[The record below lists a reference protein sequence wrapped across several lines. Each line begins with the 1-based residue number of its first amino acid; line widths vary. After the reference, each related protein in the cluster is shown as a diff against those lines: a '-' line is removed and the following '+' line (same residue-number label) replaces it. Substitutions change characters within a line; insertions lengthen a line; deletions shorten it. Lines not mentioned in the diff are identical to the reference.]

1 MPTPRPTLR
10 KPALAGHLQQ
20 GFTLVEML
28 VALAIFAMLSAAGVL
43 LLRASIATQSGIS
56 ARLDDSGGIN
66 RLTAMLSREFA
77 TAQPRPSR
85 DTQGQLRPAL
95 DGTATS
101 VAFIHAS
108 AGSDSGPAL
117 ARVSYAL
124 DGTTLVR
131 RSSPALDG
139 ARDGDPAILLRDIS
153 RVAMRYRGT
162 DGSWSDTWVA
172 DDAARLPRAVE
183 FTVQRSNGAPL
194 TIRFLVAP
202 DGIAPEGQAG
212 GLT

>member
-1 MPTPRPTLR
+1 MPTPRKPTPTR
-10 KPALAGHLQQ
+10 RPQQ

-43 LLRASIATQSGIS
+43 LLRASIATQSSVS

-66 RLTAMLSREFA
+66 RLTALLGRELA

-85 DTQGQLRPAL
+85 DAQGQLRPAL

-101 VAFIHAS
+101 LTFIHAS
-108 AGSDSGPAL
+108 AASDSGPGL
-117 ARVSYAL
+117 ARASYTR
-124 DGTTLVR
+124 DGTSLIR

-139 ARDGDPAILLRDIS
+139 ASDGEPAILLRDIT
-153 RVAMRYRGT
+153 RLALRYRGP
-162 DGSWSDTWVA
+162 DGTWSDSWTS
-172 DDAARLPRAVE
+172 DDAARLPLAVE
-183 FTVQRSNGAPL
+183 LTVQRGNAAPL
-194 TIRFLVAP
+194 TLRFLVAP
-202 DGIAPEGQAG
+202 DGIAPEGQVG